1 MTNNLKQPHSSI
13 EMLQEW
19 LEAKEGEHFEFKE
32 AKEQYSFDKLAQYC
46 CALSNEGGGKILLGV
61 SDKRPRMVVGTA
73 AFTQPEDTRRSLSEK
88 LHLLIDFMEI
98 KHPDGRVLVFIV
110 PPRPIGNV
118 IKYDGIYWSRETD
131 SLVPMSETRLHSI
144 FSESGHDFSADICP
158 GATTESL
165 DGNAIEEFRKRWFD
179 KSKNNALSAISQE
192 QLLRDT
198 ELLTSDGITYTA
210 LVLFG
215 TKASLGKYLSQAE
228 IIFEYR
234 STEASGP
241 AQQRKEFRQGFFSYY
256 EDLWS
261 VINLRNDIQHYQDGL
276 FIKDI
281 PTFAERSVREGI
293 LNAVSHRNYQL
304 GGSVFIRQ
312 YPQTLV
318 IESPGGLPYG
328 ITLDNILDRQNPRN
342 RRLADAFAKCGLV
355 ERSGQGVNLMFEQ
368 CIQQGKKLPD
378 LKKTDEYAVILEL
391 NGQVRDPKFV
401 QYLERIG
408 QETQVSFSTHDFIVL
423 DYIHRDEP
431 IPHELHYRVKTLLEY
446 GAIERA
452 SRNRFVLAKR
462 FYSMVGKKGVYTR
475 KKGLDRETNKQLL
488 LKHITE
494 NSKDGS
500 KMDELRQILPG
511 HSRSQIQVLLRELRG
526 DGKVFCIGATNSA
539 RWYPGK
545 QNQ

>member
-1 MTNNLKQPHSSI
+1 MTSNLKQPHSSI

-32 AKEQYSFDKLAQYC
+32 AKEQYSFDKLAKYC

-61 SDKRPRMVVGTA
+61 TDKRPRTVVSTA
-73 AFTQPEDTRRSLSEK
+73 AFMQPEDTRRSLSEK

-98 KHPDGRVLVFIV
+98 KHPNGRVLVFIV

-131 SLVPMSETRLHSI
+131 SLVPLSETRLHSI

-158 GATTESL
+158 GATIESL
-165 DGNAIEEFRKRWFD
+165 DANAIEEFRKRWFD
-179 KSKNNALSAISQE
+179 KSKNAALSAMSQE
-192 QLLRDT
+192 QILHDT
-198 ELLTSDGITYTA
+198 ELLTSDGITYAA
-210 LVLFG
+210 LILFG
-215 TKASLGKYLSQAE
+215 TKSTLGKYLSQAE
-228 IIFEYR
+228 VIFEYR

-256 EDLWS
+256 EELWS
-261 VINLRNDIQHYQDGL
+261 VINLRNDVQHYQDGL

-312 YPQTLV
+312 YPQNLV
-318 IESPGGLPYG
+318 IESPGGFPYG

-355 ERSGQGVNLMFEQ
+355 ERSGQGVNLMVEQ
-368 CIQQGKKLPD
+368 CIQQGKQLPD
-378 LKKTDEYAVILEL
+378 WKKSDEYAVILEL

-431 IPHELHYRVKTLLEY
+431 VPHELQYRVKTLLEY

-475 KKGLDRETNKQLL
+475 KKGLDRDTNKQLL
-488 LKHITE
+488 LKHITD
-494 NSKDGS
+494 NAKDGT
-500 KMDELRQILPG
+500 KMDELRQILTS
-511 HSRSQIQVLLRELRG
+511 HSRSQIQVLLRELRATG
-526 DGKVFCIGATNSA
+526 DIHCVGIKKGA

-545 QNQ
+545 AG